1 VAVRELAP
9 ENIDVMISS
18 VPVARADFGG
28 WASAS
33 VMTLGCVCYGN
44 RHIIYAIRRP
54 DFEVEEFGGI
64 CDEQELEVSVF
75 ESFSMCCC

>member
-1 VAVRELAP
+1 VRELAP

-33 VMTLGCVCYGN
+33 VMTLRCVCYVN
-44 RHIIYAIRRP
+44 RQIIHAIRRP
-54 DFEVEEFGGI
+54 DFEVEEFGGM
-64 CDEQELEVSVF
+64 CNKQEMEVCVF
-75 ESFSMCCC
+75 ESFSMCC